1 MAPEW
6 LPQVA
11 EIRTCEL
18 DAVEVELLMLDVGY
32 SDHVTQVAGG
42 DYCSIGKPDEVVE
55 HQGRS
60 DGMPG

>member
-1 MAPEW
+1 M
-6 LPQVA
+6 A

-18 DAVEVELLMLDVGY
+18 DAIEVELLMLDVGY
-32 SDHVTQVAGG
+32 GDRVTQVAGG
-42 DYCSIGKPDEVVE
+42 DYGSIGKPDEVVE

>member
-1 MAPEW
+1 
-6 LPQVA
+6 VA
-11 EIRTCEL
+11 EIRICEL

-32 SDHVTQVAGG
+32 SDRVTQVAGG
-42 DYCSIGKPDEVVE
+42 DHCSIGKPDEVVE